1 MRWLQMLLIPI
12 TFEDIA
18 LVPQNGVE
26 LFENPTKELKISET
40 TSNLEDSKTAG
51 SSVCEKV

>member
-12 TFEDIA
+12 TFEDLA

-26 LFENPTKELKISET
+26 LFENPTKELKIPES
-40 TSNLEDSKTAG
+40 TSKLEDSKTAG
-51 SSVCEKV
+51 